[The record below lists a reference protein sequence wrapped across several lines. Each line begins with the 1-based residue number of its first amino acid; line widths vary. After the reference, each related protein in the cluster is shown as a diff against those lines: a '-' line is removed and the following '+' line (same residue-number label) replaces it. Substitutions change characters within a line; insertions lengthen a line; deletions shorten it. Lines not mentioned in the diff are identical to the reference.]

1 MTEHIIEIYA
11 LGQSSHPKWEYVYT
25 HLYTKQDGLSPVN
38 RDLMPSHPKR
48 GSVHAYLPLQTS
60 AGLSSSPQLARLG
73 IDWWL
78 LMGPLGQPMRIFSCV
93 RRGGLIWSL
102 SLIPLGT
109 PDFHNSMRDP
119 SLQRP
124 RQHAGYVYSQVGQPS
139 QGLVPFSSQCFAIW
153 TQWKSH
159 SHVKQ
164 SRYIF
169 SFL

>member
-1 MTEHIIEIYA
+1 M
-11 LGQSSHPKWEYVYT
+11 YT
-25 HLYTKQDGLSPVN
+25 HLYTKQDGQSPVN
-38 RDLMPSHPKR
+38 RDLMPSHPIR

-73 IDWWL
+73 IDGWL

-93 RRGGLIWSL
+93 RRGGHIWSL

-139 QGLVPFSSQCFAIW
+139 QGLVPFSS
-153 TQWKSH
+153 
-159 SHVKQ
+159 
-164 SRYIF
+164 
-169 SFL
+169 